1 MITGILEL
9 LFSMTLFIT
18 GGNLIDT
25 KFGLHKYSEQD
36 YKDIFYLKNNKSTS
50 KECIRH
56 SKVETLKKVR
66 RSREGGSQ
74 TDFQIHNPSATL
86 EKLKSNPGMEIPI
99 ASLKHLN
106 LKIGVDVMI
115 SSDVP
120 PGSGLGGSSS
130 LTVNFVKILSILN
143 KLKWKNEKVAETS
156 FHIERNVLQHPIGKQ
171 DDYIASFGGFN
182 FIRFTKEQIYV
193 EPIQINKST
202 FDELQENLVL
212 FFVGNTRK
220 NTIVLSNQLENIKKK
235 RNETIEALHYVKG
248 LSEEMNSA
256 LKQSDITH
264 FGELLHKGWIA
275 KKKFA
280 KGVSNENINK
290 IYDAALENGASGG
303 KLTGAG
309 GGGHMLFYCEKS
321 KHDGF
326 IQKMEYIGL
335 KHIRFKFNDDG
346 PKVLNLY
353 DYSGK

>member
-1 MITGILEL
+1 MFLGMCPVRIS
-9 LFSMTLFIT
+9 FSGGGTDMPEYYNEF
-18 GGNLIDT
+18 GGNVVTSTIDRFTYVILNLRNDDLIQA
-25 KFGLHKYSEQD
+25 FS
-36 YKDIFYLKNNKSTS
+36 S
-50 KECIRH
+50 
-56 SKVETLKKVR
+56 
-66 RSREGGSQ
+66 
-74 TDFQIHNPSATL
+74 DFQIHNPSATL

-99 ASLKHLN
+99 ASLQYFNFKT
-106 LKIGVDVMI
+106 GVDVMI

-130 LTVNFVKILSILN
+130 LTVNFVKTLSILN
-143 KLKWKNEKVAETS
+143 KLKWKNEKIAETS

-220 NTIVLSNQLENIKKK
+220 NSIVLSSQLQNVKEK
-235 RNETIEALHYVKG
+235 RKETIEALHYVKG

-264 FGELLHKGWIA
+264 FGELLHKGWVA

-280 KGVSNENINK
+280 KGVSNEDVDK
-290 IYDAALENGASGG
+290 IYDVALENDALGG

-309 GGGHMLFYCEKS
+309 GGGHMLFYCEKP
-321 KHDGF
+321 KQDRL
-326 IQKMEYIGL
+326 IEKMKNIGL
-335 KHIRFKFNDDG
+335 KHIKFNFNRDG

-353 DYSGK
+353 DYSKE

>member
-1 MITGILEL
+1 MFLGMCPVRIS
-9 LFSMTLFIT
+9 FSGGGTDMPEYYNEF
-18 GGNLIDT
+18 GGNVVTSTIDRFTYVILNLRNDDLIQA
-25 KFGLHKYSEQD
+25 FS
-36 YKDIFYLKNNKSTS
+36 S
-50 KECIRH
+50 
-56 SKVETLKKVR
+56 
-66 RSREGGSQ
+66 
-74 TDFQIHNPSATL
+74 DFQIHNPSATL

-99 ASLKHLN
+99 ASLQYFNFKT
-106 LKIGVDVMI
+106 GVDVMI

-182 FIRFTKEQIYV
+182 FIRFTKEQIHV
-193 EPIQINKST
+193 EPIQMNRST

-220 NTIVLSNQLENIKKK
+220 NSIVLSSQLQNVKEK
-235 RNETIEALHYVKG
+235 RKETIESLHYVKG

-256 LKQSDITH
+256 LKQSNITH
-264 FGELLHKGWIA
+264 FGELLHKGWLA

-280 KGVSNENINK
+280 KGVSNEDIDK
-290 IYDAALENGASGG
+290 IYDIALENDALGG

-309 GGGHMLFYCEKS
+309 GGGHMLFYCEKL
-321 KHDGF
+321 KQDRL
-326 IQKMEYIGL
+326 IEKMKDIGL
-335 KHIRFKFNDDG
+335 KHVKFNFNTDG
-346 PKVLNLY
+346 SKVLNLY
-353 DYSGK
+353 DYSKE

>member
-1 MITGILEL
+1 MFLGMCPVRIS
-9 LFSMTLFIT
+9 FSGGGTDMPEYYNEF
-18 GGNLIDT
+18 GGNVVTSTIDRFTYVILNLRNDDLIQA
-25 KFGLHKYSEQD
+25 FS
-36 YKDIFYLKNNKSTS
+36 S
-50 KECIRH
+50 
-56 SKVETLKKVR
+56 
-66 RSREGGSQ
+66 
-74 TDFQIHNPSATL
+74 DFQIHNPSATL
-86 EKLKSNPGMEIPI
+86 EKLELNPGMEIPI
-99 ASLKHLN
+99 AALKHLN
-106 LKIGVDVMI
+106 FKTGADIMI
-115 SSDVP
+115 SSDVT

-220 NTIVLSNQLENIKKK
+220 NSIVLSSQLQNVKEK
-235 RNETIEALHYVKG
+235 RKETIESLHYVKG

-264 FGELLHKGWIA
+264 FSGLLHKGWVA

-280 KGVSNENINK
+280 KGVSNEDVDK
-290 IYDAALENGASGG
+290 MYDVALENGALGG

-309 GGGHMLFYCEKS
+309 GGGHMLFYCEKP
-321 KHDGF
+321 KQDRL
-326 IQKMEYIGL
+326 IEKMKNIGL
-335 KHIRFKFNDDG
+335 KHIKFNFNRDG

-353 DYSGK
+353 DYSKE

>member
-1 MITGILEL
+1 MFLGMCPVRIS
-9 LFSMTLFIT
+9 FSGGGTDMPEYYNEF
-18 GGNLIDT
+18 GGNVVTSTIDRFTYVILNLRNDDLIQA
-25 KFGLHKYSEQD
+25 FS
-36 YKDIFYLKNNKSTS
+36 S
-50 KECIRH
+50 
-56 SKVETLKKVR
+56 
-66 RSREGGSQ
+66 
-74 TDFQIHNPSATL
+74 DFQIHNPSATL
-86 EKLKSNPGMEIPI
+86 EKLELNPGMEIPI
-99 ASLKHLN
+99 AALKHLN
-106 LKIGVDVMI
+106 FKTGADIMI
-115 SSDVP
+115 SSDVT

-182 FIRFTKEQIYV
+182 FIRFTKEQIHV
-193 EPIQINKST
+193 EPIQMNRST

-220 NTIVLSNQLENIKKK
+220 NSIVLSSQLQNVKEKHK
-235 RNETIEALHYVKG
+235 ETIEALHYVKG

-264 FGELLHKGWIA
+264 FGELLHKGWVA

-280 KGVSNENINK
+280 KGVSNEDVDK
-290 IYDAALENGASGG
+290 IYDVALENGALGG

-309 GGGHMLFYCEKS
+309 GGGHMLFYCEKP
-321 KHDGF
+321 KQDRL
-326 IQKMEYIGL
+326 IEKMKNIGL
-335 KHIRFKFNDDG
+335 KHIKFNFNRDG

-353 DYSGK
+353 DYSKV

>member
-1 MITGILEL
+1 MFLGMCPVRIS
-9 LFSMTLFIT
+9 FSGGGTDMPEYYNEF
-18 GGNLIDT
+18 GGNVVTSTIDRFTYVMLNLRNDDLIQA
-25 KFGLHKYSEQD
+25 FS
-36 YKDIFYLKNNKSTS
+36 S
-50 KECIRH
+50 
-56 SKVETLKKVR
+56 
-66 RSREGGSQ
+66 
-74 TDFQIHNPSATL
+74 DFQIHNPSATL

-106 LKIGVDVMI
+106 LKTGADIMI

-143 KLKWKNEKVAETS
+143 KLKWKNEKIAETS

-202 FDELQENLVL
+202 FDEFQENLVL

-220 NTIVLSNQLENIKKK
+220 NTVVLSSQLQNVKEK
-235 RNETIEALHYVKG
+235 RKETIEALHYVKG

-264 FGELLHKGWIA
+264 FGELLHKGWLA

-280 KGVSNENINK
+280 KGVSNEDVDK
-290 IYDAALENGASGG
+290 IYDAALENGALGG

-309 GGGHMLFYCEKS
+309 GGGHMLFYCEKL
-321 KHDGF
+321 KQNRL
-326 IQKMEYIGL
+326 IEKMKNIGL
-335 KHIRFKFNDDG
+335 KHIKFKFNRDG

-353 DYSGK
+353 DYSKE

>member
-1 MITGILEL
+1 MFLGMCPVRIS
-9 LFSMTLFIT
+9 FSGGGTDMPEYYNEF
-18 GGNLIDT
+18 GGNVVTSTIDRFTYVILNLRNDDLIQA
-25 KFGLHKYSEQD
+25 FS
-36 YKDIFYLKNNKSTS
+36 S
-50 KECIRH
+50 
-56 SKVETLKKVR
+56 
-66 RSREGGSQ
+66 
-74 TDFQIHNPSATL
+74 DFQIHNPSATL

-99 ASLKHLN
+99 ASLQYFNFKT
-106 LKIGVDVMI
+106 GVDVMI

-220 NTIVLSNQLENIKKK
+220 NSIVLSSQLQNVKEK
-235 RNETIEALHYVKG
+235 RKETIEALHYVKG

-264 FGELLHKGWIA
+264 FGELLHKGWVA

-280 KGVSNENINK
+280 KGVSNEDVDK
-290 IYDAALENGASGG
+290 IYDVALENDALGG

-309 GGGHMLFYCEKS
+309 GGGHMLFYCEKP
-321 KHDGF
+321 KQDRL
-326 IQKMEYIGL
+326 IEKMKNIGL
-335 KHIRFKFNDDG
+335 KHIKFNFNRDG

-353 DYSGK
+353 DYSKE

>member
-1 MITGILEL
+1 MFLGMCPVRIS
-9 LFSMTLFIT
+9 FSGGGTDMPEYYNEF
-18 GGNLIDT
+18 GGNVVTSTIDRFTYVILNLRNDDLIQA
-25 KFGLHKYSEQD
+25 FS
-36 YKDIFYLKNNKSTS
+36 S
-50 KECIRH
+50 
-56 SKVETLKKVR
+56 
-66 RSREGGSQ
+66 
-74 TDFQIHNPSATL
+74 DFQIHNPSATL

-99 ASLKHLN
+99 ASLQYFNFKT
-106 LKIGVDVMI
+106 GVDVMI

-171 DDYIASFGGFN
+171 DDYITSFGGFN

-220 NTIVLSNQLENIKKK
+220 NTVVLSSQLQNVKEK
-235 RNETIEALHYVKG
+235 RKETIESLHYVKG

-264 FGELLHKGWIA
+264 FGELLHKGWVA

-280 KGVSNENINK
+280 KGVSNEDVDK
-290 IYDAALENGASGG
+290 MYDVALENGALGG

-309 GGGHMLFYCEKS
+309 GGGHMLFYCEKP
-321 KHDGF
+321 KQDRL
-326 IQKMEYIGL
+326 IEKMKNIGL
-335 KHIRFKFNDDG
+335 KHIKFNFHRDG

-353 DYSGK
+353 DYSKE

>member
-1 MITGILEL
+1 
-9 LFSMTLFIT
+9 
-18 GGNLIDT
+18 
-25 KFGLHKYSEQD
+25 
-36 YKDIFYLKNNKSTS
+36 
-50 KECIRH
+50 
-56 SKVETLKKVR
+56 
-66 RSREGGSQ
+66 
-74 TDFQIHNPSATL
+74 
-86 EKLKSNPGMEIPI
+86 MEIPI
-99 ASLKHLN
+99 AALKHLN
-106 LKIGVDVMI
+106 FKTGADVMI

-130 LTVNFVKILSILN
+130 LTVNFVKTLSILN

-220 NTIVLSNQLENIKKK
+220 NSIVLSSQLQNVKEKHK
-235 RNETIEALHYVKG
+235 ETIEALHYVKG

-264 FGELLHKGWIA
+264 FGELLHKGWVA

-280 KGVSNENINK
+280 KGVSNEDVDK
-290 IYDAALENGASGG
+290 MYDVALENGALGG

-309 GGGHMLFYCEKS
+309 GGGHMLFYCEKP
-321 KHDGF
+321 KQDRL
-326 IQKMEYIGL
+326 IEKMKNIGL
-335 KHIRFKFNDDG
+335 KHIKFNFNRDG

-353 DYSGK
+353 DYSKE

>member
-1 MITGILEL
+1 MFLGMCPVRIS
-9 LFSMTLFIT
+9 FSGGGTDMPEYYNEF
-18 GGNLIDT
+18 GGNVVTSTIDRFTYVILNLRNDDLIQA
-25 KFGLHKYSEQD
+25 FS
-36 YKDIFYLKNNKSTS
+36 S
-50 KECIRH
+50 
-56 SKVETLKKVR
+56 
-66 RSREGGSQ
+66 
-74 TDFQIHNPSATL
+74 DFQIHNPSATL

-99 ASLKHLN
+99 ASLQYFNFKT
-106 LKIGVDVMI
+106 GVDVMI

-130 LTVNFVKILSILN
+130 LTVNFVKTLSILN
-143 KLKWKNEKVAETS
+143 KLKWKNEKIAETS

-171 DDYIASFGGFN
+171 DDYIAAFGGFN

-193 EPIQINKST
+193 EPIQINRST

-220 NTIVLSNQLENIKKK
+220 NSIVLSSQLQNVKEKHK
-235 RNETIEALHYVKG
+235 ETIEALHYVKG

-256 LKQSDITH
+256 LKQSNITH

-280 KGVSNENINK
+280 KGVSNEDVDK
-290 IYDAALENGASGG
+290 MYDVALENGALGG

-309 GGGHMLFYCEKS
+309 GGGHMLFYCEKL
-321 KHDGF
+321 KQDRL
-326 IQKMEYIGL
+326 IEKMKNIGL
-335 KHIRFKFNDDG
+335 KHIKFNFNRDG

-353 DYSGK
+353 DYSKE

>member
-1 MITGILEL
+1 MFLGMCPVRIS
-9 LFSMTLFIT
+9 FSGGGTDMPEYYNEF
-18 GGNLIDT
+18 GGNVVTSTIDRFTYVILNLRNDDLIQA
-25 KFGLHKYSEQD
+25 FS
-36 YKDIFYLKNNKSTS
+36 S
-50 KECIRH
+50 
-56 SKVETLKKVR
+56 
-66 RSREGGSQ
+66 
-74 TDFQIHNPSATL
+74 DFQIHNPSATL
-86 EKLKSNPGMEIPI
+86 EKLELNPGMEIPI

-106 LKIGVDVMI
+106 FKTGADIMI

-171 DDYIASFGGFN
+171 DDYIAAFGGFN

-193 EPIQINKST
+193 EPIQINRST

-220 NTIVLSNQLENIKKK
+220 NSIVLSSQLQNVKEK
-235 RNETIEALHYVKG
+235 RKETIESLHYVKG

-264 FGELLHKGWIA
+264 FGELLHKGWVA

-280 KGVSNENINK
+280 KGVSNEDVDK
-290 IYDAALENGASGG
+290 MYDVALENGALGG

-309 GGGHMLFYCEKS
+309 GGGHMLFYCEKP
-321 KHDGF
+321 KQDRLVE
-326 IQKMEYIGL
+326 KMKNIGL
-335 KHIRFKFNDDG
+335 KHIKFNFNRDG

-353 DYSGK
+353 DYSKE

>member
-1 MITGILEL
+1 MFLGMCPVRIS
-9 LFSMTLFIT
+9 FSGGGTDMPEYYNEF
-18 GGNLIDT
+18 GGNVVTSTIDRFTYVILNLRNDDLIQA
-25 KFGLHKYSEQD
+25 FS
-36 YKDIFYLKNNKSTS
+36 S
-50 KECIRH
+50 
-56 SKVETLKKVR
+56 
-66 RSREGGSQ
+66 
-74 TDFQIHNPSATL
+74 DFQIHNPSATL
-86 EKLKSNPGMEIPI
+86 EKLESNPGMEIPI
-99 ASLKHLN
+99 AALKHLN
-106 LKIGVDVMI
+106 FKTGADVMI

-130 LTVNFVKILSILN
+130 LTVNFVKILSILY

-171 DDYIASFGGFN
+171 DDYIAAFGGFN

-220 NTIVLSNQLENIKKK
+220 NSIVLSSQLQNVKEKHK
-235 RNETIEALHYVKG
+235 ETIEALHYVKG

-264 FGELLHKGWIA
+264 FGELLHKGWVA

-280 KGVSNENINK
+280 KGVSNEDVDK
-290 IYDAALENGASGG
+290 IYDVALENDALGG

-309 GGGHMLFYCEKS
+309 GGGHMLFYCEKP
-321 KHDGF
+321 KQDRL
-326 IQKMEYIGL
+326 IEKMKNIGL
-335 KHIRFKFNDDG
+335 KHIKFNFNRDG

-353 DYSGK
+353 DYSKG